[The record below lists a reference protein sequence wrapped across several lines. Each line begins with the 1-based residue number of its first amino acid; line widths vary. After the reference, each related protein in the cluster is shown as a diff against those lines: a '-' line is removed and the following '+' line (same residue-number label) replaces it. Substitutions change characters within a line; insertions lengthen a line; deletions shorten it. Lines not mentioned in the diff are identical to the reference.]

1 MHKTFYLCRISA
13 LPLVVFLSAFAS
25 GGVEPSENQAS
36 QKQGLTAFELPQPT
50 DLVFWNQTFVRD
62 KAYEHILSLPLQQ
75 NEQMNKFRGLY
86 FKKLGEGMD
95 LTEVDA
101 NMKAAF
107 QRFNDAEKAAYA
119 QLFQDLVGLAAAM
132 MAYQAPPCSQDAFV
146 YVAMGASLAQG
157 AGADPPSKGYVYL
170 IGERLR
176 QRFPNVCVRNLAV
189 GGKTTQ
195 HAREVQ
201 LPAALA
207 CHPNL
212 VTYSAGLNDLQYGVP
227 VETARENTDFVLK
240 GLREQTKAKIVMTRM
255 SVAEKLPALTADI
268 PKLQARHENLSPERV
283 AAFNQA
289 YTELAAK
296 YDVTLVDVGGII
308 DASMPQAEVDKLFSV
323 DGVHPNN
330 TGHIKVADVFWA
342 GIVKALGL
350 Q

>member
-1 MHKTFYLCRISA
+1 MRNTFYLYRIA
-13 LPLVVFLSAFAS
+13 VLVLLVFLIASAS
-25 GGVEPSENQAS
+25 GGAEPGEKEAS
-36 QKQGLTAFELPQPT
+36 PKQGLTAFEMPKPPE
-50 DLVFWNQTFVRD
+50 LVFWDQTFVRD

-75 NEQMNKFRGLY
+75 NEQMNKFRGLC
-86 FKKLGEGMD
+86 FKKLAEGMD
-95 LTEVDA
+95 LTEVDGK
-101 NMKAAF
+101 MRAAF
-107 QRFNDAEKAAYA
+107 QRFNDAQKAAYA
-119 QLFQDLVGLAAAM
+119 QLFQDLFGLAAAM
-132 MAYQAPPCSQDAFV
+132 MAYPASPCTEQEFV

-170 IGERLR
+170 IGDRLR

-227 VETARENTDFVLK
+227 VETARDNTDFVLK
-240 GLREQTKAKIVMTRM
+240 TLREQTQAKIIMTRM
-255 SVAEKLPALTADI
+255 SVAERLPALTADI
-268 PKLQARHENLSPERV
+268 PKLQARHENLSPERI

-296 YDVTLVDVGGII
+296 YDVTLVDVGGIV

-330 TGHIKVADVFWA
+330 TGHAKVADIFWA
-342 GIVKALGL
+342 GIVKALRL
-350 Q
+350 E